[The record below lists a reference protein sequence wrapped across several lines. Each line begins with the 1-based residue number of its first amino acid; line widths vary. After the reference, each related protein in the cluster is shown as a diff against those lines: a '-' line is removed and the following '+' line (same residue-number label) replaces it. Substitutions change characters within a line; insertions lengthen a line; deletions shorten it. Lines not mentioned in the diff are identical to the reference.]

1 MNKYIVSRDD
11 ELGIV
16 WFTINR
22 PDKRNAIDYDVMDG
36 LALTIS
42 EVEKE
47 ENDKILVITGAG
59 DKAFCAGGDLTA
71 FQTLFTQEDAYQM
84 LSKMGTILYSLAT
97 LSKPT
102 VALLNGLA
110 IGGGCELATAC
121 DYRLAS
127 SGSRVGFVQ
136 GSLGITTGWGGASLL
151 LERVPST
158 TALEMLLSGSIYSA
172 QEAYELGFIN
182 QLVSAND
189 TLGESN
195 HFITSNIAH
204 STKVIN
210 AYKKVVNTKF
220 NSTGLKERMFEEIK
234 ECSRLWASEEHHKA
248 VYKFIQKN

>member
-1 MNKYIVSRDD
+1 MNKYIVSRD
-11 ELGIV
+11 EMGIV

-36 LALTIS
+36 LALTMS
-42 EVEKE
+42 EVEKNQ
-47 ENDKILVITGAG
+47 NDKILVITGAG

-71 FQTLFTQEDAYQM
+71 FKTLYTQEDAYQM

-102 VALLNGLA
+102 IALLNGLA

-127 SGSRVGFVQ
+127 AGSRVGFVQ
-136 GSLGITTGWGGASLL
+136 GSLGITTGWGGGSLL
-151 LERVPST
+151 LERVSST
-158 TALEMLLSGSIYSA
+158 IALEMLLSGTIYSA

-182 QLVSAND
+182 QLHSSDNS
-189 TLGESN
+189 LEESKQ
-195 HFITSNIAH
+195 FISTKIVH

-220 NSTGLKERMFEEIK
+220 ISTGLRERMFEEIN
-234 ECSRLWASEEHHKA
+234 ECSHLWASEEHHKA
-248 VYKFIQKN
+248 VNKFIQKN